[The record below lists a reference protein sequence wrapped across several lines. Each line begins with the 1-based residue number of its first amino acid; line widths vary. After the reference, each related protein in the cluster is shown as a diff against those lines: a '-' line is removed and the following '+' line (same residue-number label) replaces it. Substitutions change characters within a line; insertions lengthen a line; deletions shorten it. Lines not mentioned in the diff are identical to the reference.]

1 MQNRDER
8 MEKISEDATRI
19 AKEKYIR
26 PMTRIFLFTVSAILL
41 IFGLAVLIFGIETGI
56 SRNLIA
62 GCIIS
67 AAGVILLAVSIIWHL
82 KNR

>member
-1 MQNRDER
+1 

-41 IFGLAVLIFGIETGI
+41 IFGLTVLIFGIEAGV

-67 AAGVILLAVSIIWHL
+67 AAGVILFAVSIIWHL